1 MRKFHLGK
9 DKADSAQELL
19 RALAN
24 TGPEQRFMHRLHC
37 VVLVAEGHSCAE
49 VARWFGGS
57 RRTIERWLHSFE
69 KDGIEGIRAQRGGGG
84 RPAKL
89 TGVRLRELAVELGR
103 PPVVSGYRDRKWS
116 GRLVA
121 VHVARRYGVTL
132 QPRQCQRILRQI
144 RGANATTIPA

>member
-1 MRKFHLGK
+1 VRKFHLGK

-57 RRTIERWLHSFE
+57 RRTIERWVHSFE

-84 RPAKL
+84 RPAKM
-89 TGVRLRELAVELGR
+89 TGVRLRELAVD
-103 PPVVSGYRDRKWS
+103 SGS
-116 GRLVA
+116 A
-121 VHVARRYGVTL
+121 ARCFGV
-132 QPRQCQRILRQI
+132 P
-144 RGANATTIPA
+144 